1 MNFNNQNNNTNNNTQ
16 PIAIGG
22 AQGQYAPF
30 GVPGNYSYETR
41 MNPTDGI
48 TYIWNAMQSGMWEDS
63 NDVGS
68 GNPMAGGY
76 GFGGIT
82 F

>member
-1 MNFNNQNNNTNNNTQ
+1 
-16 PIAIGG
+16 
-22 AQGQYAPF
+22 
-30 GVPGNYSYETR
+30 